1 MSGSDAMSE
10 QISDDHWICHDLD
23 ELKDKFC
30 DWLDDQVHEPVLPK
44 DTAVQSAEVDGKL
57 HFKIH
62 DVVLTNPRDTDEQD
76 LYVTIE
82 RIESAGG

>member
-1 MSGSDAMSE
+1 MSE

-30 DWLDDQVHEPVLPK
+30 DWLDDQDHEPVLPK
-44 DTAVQSAEVDGKL
+44 DTAVHSAEVDGKL

-62 DVVLTNPRDTDEQD
+62 DVILSDPNDKGDEQD

>member
-1 MSGSDAMSE
+1 MTE

-30 DWLDDQVHEPVLPK
+30 DWLDDQDHDPVLPK
-44 DTAVQSAEVDGKL
+44 DTAVHSTEVDGKL

-82 RIESAGG
+82 RVESTGG

>member
-1 MSGSDAMSE
+1 ME
-10 QISDDHWICHDLD
+10 KITDDHWIVHDIQ
-23 ELKDKFC
+23 ELKDKLC
-30 DWLDDQVHEPVLPK
+30 DWLDDQDHDPVLPK

>member
-1 MSGSDAMSE
+1 MSE
-10 QISDDHWICHDLD
+10 AVTKDQWTVHDMD
-23 ELKDKFC
+23 ELKQKFS

-57 HFKIH
+57 NFKIH

-76 LYVTIE
+76 LYVTVE
-82 RIESAGG
+82 RVESHEVNEE